1 MKLNSILLEGTII
14 DTPTFSEALADNP
27 DHTDFTID
35 CGPAAPAI
43 PVLIEGPLA
52 RRYSSLGIGT
62 TVRVIGR
69 LHHDAEATARTGHFS
84 LVVIVDHVEV
94 KPTAVARTE
103 VA

>member
-14 DTPTFSEALADNP
+14 DTPTYSEASASTP
-27 DHTDFTID
+27 DRTDFTID
-35 CGPAAPAI
+35 CGPVAPAI
-43 PVLIEGPLA
+43 PVLIEGPSRA
-52 RRYSSLGIGT
+52 GIAAWASRT

-84 LVVIVDHVEV
+84 LVVLVDHVEV